1 MAKKTYT
8 VKTFTQTAVPR
19 AARLRGV
26 TAAVGRSSAVVS
38 GSGADHSH
46 PNQRFLETLGDDI
59 AATEDGG
66 AATRRINLS
75 ADGSAY
81 IEYNPDTG
89 CLMCNVPMASRGDVA
104 AFNGGEVPDGGSS
117 GGSDYNRLDAWA
129 DYDSTKAGYVL
140 SALLGIDLNTR
151 TKANA
156 EAIASLTGSLAA
168 LASTAWV
175 RTELSNYLK
184 KMPELTEADSVT
196 YGLTLGAL
204 DGTFPIQAIDLTT
217 HPVPLATK
225 ADKATK
231 ATSADKAA
239 EADHTANADKAT
251 SADKATALASKRK
264 IYGQDFD
271 GSGNVDGS
279 LTLTGANNGAGL
291 WGTSVDLQIV
301 STTSAGTLYKA
312 GTKAWGQSTFKDGNT
327 YWWVEDGDTKTHV
340 ATYTAGMN
348 LLLLKAQAR
357 FNEGLIL
364 QEGEKIYLNHNKTA
378 WMQYNPGTGCL
389 MCNVPMA
396 SRGDVAAFNG
406 GEVPDGGTS
415 GGSDYNRLDAWA
427 DYDSTKAGYV
437 LSALLGIDLN
447 TRTKA
452 NADAIA
458 SLTGSLAALASTAW
472 VRAELSNYLKKMP
485 ELAEAQNPIFVLT
498 LESIDG
504 SAPIKAIDLTTHPVP
519 LATKADHATNAGHAT
534 TAAEADH
541 ATAADKAANADS
553 ATRATTAAEADH
565 TTEADHA
572 ANADHATTA
581 DSATSADKATAL
593 ASKRKIYGQDFDGS
607 GNVDGSLTLTGANN
621 GAGLWGTSVDLQV
634 VSTTSAGMLYK
645 AGTKAWGQS
654 TFKDGNTYWWVEDG
668 DTKTHVATYTAGM
681 NLLLLKAQTRFNEG
695 LILRE
700 GEKIYLTHNKNVW
713 LRYDAARGVI
723 VANKPIVT
731 AGDVTAFDTQAE

>member
-8 VKTFTQTAVPR
+8 VKTFTQTAQPR

-104 AFNGGEVPDGGSS
+104 AFNGGEVPGGGSS
-117 GGSDYNRLDAWA
+117 GGGSDYNRLDAWA

-156 EAIASLTGSLAA
+156 EAIASLTGSIAA

-175 RTELSNYLK
+175 KTELSNYLK
-184 KMPELTEADSVT
+184 KMPELAEADSVT

-225 ADKATK
+225 AD
-231 ATSADKAA
+231 
-239 EADHTANADKAT
+239 
-251 SADKATALASKRK
+251 
-264 IYGQDFD
+264 
-271 GSGNVDGS
+271 
-279 LTLTGANNGAGL
+279 
-291 WGTSVDLQIV
+291 
-301 STTSAGTLYKA
+301 
-312 GTKAWGQSTFKDGNT
+312 
-327 YWWVEDGDTKTHV
+327 
-340 ATYTAGMN
+340 
-348 LLLLKAQAR
+348 
-357 FNEGLIL
+357 
-364 QEGEKIYLNHNKTA
+364 
-378 WMQYNPGTGCL
+378 
-389 MCNVPMA
+389 
-396 SRGDVAAFNG
+396 
-406 GEVPDGGTS
+406 
-415 GGSDYNRLDAWA
+415 
-427 DYDSTKAGYV
+427 
-437 LSALLGIDLN
+437 
-447 TRTKA
+447 
-452 NADAIA
+452 
-458 SLTGSLAALASTAW
+458 
-472 VRAELSNYLKKMP
+472 
-485 ELAEAQNPIFVLT
+485 
-498 LESIDG
+498 
-504 SAPIKAIDLTTHPVP
+504 
-519 LATKADHATNAGHAT
+519 HATNAGHAT

-541 ATAADKAANADS
+541 ATAAD
-553 ATRATTAAEADH
+553 
-565 TTEADHA
+565 
-572 ANADHATTA
+572 
-581 DSATSADKATAL
+581 SATSANKATAL

-634 VSTTSAGMLYK
+634 VCTTSAGTLYK

-668 DTKTHVATYTAGM
+668 DTKTHVAQYTAGT
-681 NLLLLKAQTRFNEG
+681 NLLLLKAQARFNEG
-695 LILRE
+695 LILNE
-700 GEKIYLTHNKNVW
+700 GKKIYLTHNKNVW

>member
-8 VKTFTQTAVPR
+8 VKTFMQTALPR

-117 GGSDYNRLDAWA
+117 GG
-129 DYDSTKAGYVL
+129 
-140 SALLGIDLNTR
+140 
-151 TKANA
+151 
-156 EAIASLTGSLAA
+156 
-168 LASTAWV
+168 
-175 RTELSNYLK
+175 
-184 KMPELTEADSVT
+184 
-196 YGLTLGAL
+196 
-204 DGTFPIQAIDLTT
+204 
-217 HPVPLATK
+217 
-225 ADKATK
+225 
-231 ATSADKAA
+231 
-239 EADHTANADKAT
+239 
-251 SADKATALASKRK
+251 
-264 IYGQDFD
+264 
-271 GSGNVDGS
+271 
-279 LTLTGANNGAGL
+279 
-291 WGTSVDLQIV
+291 
-301 STTSAGTLYKA
+301 
-312 GTKAWGQSTFKDGNT
+312 
-327 YWWVEDGDTKTHV
+327 
-340 ATYTAGMN
+340 
-348 LLLLKAQAR
+348 
-357 FNEGLIL
+357 
-364 QEGEKIYLNHNKTA
+364 
-378 WMQYNPGTGCL
+378 
-389 MCNVPMA
+389 
-396 SRGDVAAFNG
+396 
-406 GEVPDGGTS
+406 
-415 GGSDYNRLDAWA
+415 GSDYNRLDAWA

-472 VRAELSNYLKKMP
+472 VRTELSNYLKKMP
-485 ELAEAQNPIFVLT
+485 ELTETDSVTYGLT
-498 LESIDG
+498 LESIEG
-504 SAPIKAIDLTTHPVP
+504 SSPIKAIDLTTHPVP
-519 LATKADHATNAGHAT
+519 LATKANHATNAGHAT
-534 TAAEADH
+534 
-541 ATAADKAANADS
+541 NADS

-565 TTEADHA
+565 AANADKATA
-572 ANADHATTA
+572 ADKATNADHATK
-581 DSATSADKATAL
+581 ATSADKATAL

-634 VSTTSAGMLYK
+634 VSTTSAGTLYK

-668 DTKTHVATYTAGM
+668 DTKTNVASYTAGT
-681 NLLLLKAQTRFNEG
+681 NLLLLKAQARFNEG
-695 LILRE
+695 LILQE
-700 GEKIYLTHNKNVW
+700 GEKIYLNHNKTVW

>member
-8 VKTFTQTAVPR
+8 VKTFTQTAQPR

-104 AFNGGEVPDGGSS
+104 AFNGGEVPGGGSS
-117 GGSDYNRLDAWA
+117 G
-129 DYDSTKAGYVL
+129 
-140 SALLGIDLNTR
+140 
-151 TKANA
+151 
-156 EAIASLTGSLAA
+156 
-168 LASTAWV
+168 
-175 RTELSNYLK
+175 
-184 KMPELTEADSVT
+184 
-196 YGLTLGAL
+196 
-204 DGTFPIQAIDLTT
+204 
-217 HPVPLATK
+217 
-225 ADKATK
+225 
-231 ATSADKAA
+231 
-239 EADHTANADKAT
+239 
-251 SADKATALASKRK
+251 
-264 IYGQDFD
+264 
-271 GSGNVDGS
+271 
-279 LTLTGANNGAGL
+279 
-291 WGTSVDLQIV
+291 
-301 STTSAGTLYKA
+301 
-312 GTKAWGQSTFKDGNT
+312 
-327 YWWVEDGDTKTHV
+327 
-340 ATYTAGMN
+340 
-348 LLLLKAQAR
+348 
-357 FNEGLIL
+357 
-364 QEGEKIYLNHNKTA
+364 
-378 WMQYNPGTGCL
+378 
-389 MCNVPMA
+389 
-396 SRGDVAAFNG
+396 
-406 GEVPDGGTS
+406 

-458 SLTGSLAALASTAW
+458 SLTGSIAALASTAW

-485 ELAEAQNPIFVLT
+485 ELTEADSVTYGLT
-498 LESIDG
+498 LGALDG
-504 SAPIKAIDLTTHPVP
+504 TFPIQAIDLTTHPVP

-565 TTEADHA
+565 ATNADHA
-572 ANADHATTA
+572 ANADHATAA
-581 DSATSADKATAL
+581 DSATSANKATAL

-634 VSTTSAGMLYK
+634 VSTTSAGTLYK

-668 DTKTHVATYTAGM
+668 DTKTHVASYTAGT
-681 NLLLLKAQTRFNEG
+681 NLLLLKAQARFNES
-695 LILRE
+695 LILYE
-700 GEKIYLTHNKNVW
+700 GKKIYLTHNKNVW

>member
-8 VKTFTQTAVPR
+8 VKTFTQTAQPR

-104 AFNGGEVPDGGSS
+104 AFNGGEVPGGGSS
-117 GGSDYNRLDAWA
+117 GGGSDYNRLDAWA

-156 EAIASLTGSLAA
+156 DAIASLTGSIAA

-231 ATSADKAA
+231 ATSADHATN
-239 EADHTANADKAT
+239 ADRATNADKAT
-251 SADKATALASKRK
+251 AADK
-264 IYGQDFD
+264 
-271 GSGNVDGS
+271 
-279 LTLTGANNGAGL
+279 
-291 WGTSVDLQIV
+291 
-301 STTSAGTLYKA
+301 
-312 GTKAWGQSTFKDGNT
+312 
-327 YWWVEDGDTKTHV
+327 
-340 ATYTAGMN
+340 
-348 LLLLKAQAR
+348 
-357 FNEGLIL
+357 
-364 QEGEKIYLNHNKTA
+364 
-378 WMQYNPGTGCL
+378 
-389 MCNVPMA
+389 
-396 SRGDVAAFNG
+396 
-406 GEVPDGGTS
+406 
-415 GGSDYNRLDAWA
+415 
-427 DYDSTKAGYV
+427 
-437 LSALLGIDLN
+437 
-447 TRTKA
+447 
-452 NADAIA
+452 
-458 SLTGSLAALASTAW
+458 
-472 VRAELSNYLKKMP
+472 
-485 ELAEAQNPIFVLT
+485 
-498 LESIDG
+498 
-504 SAPIKAIDLTTHPVP
+504 
-519 LATKADHATNAGHAT
+519 ATNAGHAT
-534 TAAEADH
+534 NADH
-541 ATAADKAANADS
+541 ATAADKA
-553 ATRATTAAEADH
+553 T
-565 TTEADHA
+565 
-572 ANADHATTA
+572 NADHATK
-581 DSATSADKATAL
+581 ATSADKATAL

-634 VSTTSAGMLYK
+634 VCTTSAGTLYK

-668 DTKTHVATYTAGM
+668 DTKTHVAQYTAET
-681 NLLLLKAQTRFNEG
+681 NLLLLKAQARFNEG
-695 LILRE
+695 LILNE
-700 GEKIYLTHNKNVW
+700 GKKIYLTHNKNVW
-713 LRYDAARGVI
+713 IRYDAARGVI

>member
-8 VKTFTQTAVPR
+8 VKTFTQTALPR

-89 CLMCNVPMASRGDVA
+89 CLECNVPMASRGDVA

-117 GGSDYNRLDAWA
+117 G
-129 DYDSTKAGYVL
+129 
-140 SALLGIDLNTR
+140 
-151 TKANA
+151 
-156 EAIASLTGSLAA
+156 
-168 LASTAWV
+168 
-175 RTELSNYLK
+175 
-184 KMPELTEADSVT
+184 
-196 YGLTLGAL
+196 
-204 DGTFPIQAIDLTT
+204 
-217 HPVPLATK
+217 
-225 ADKATK
+225 
-231 ATSADKAA
+231 
-239 EADHTANADKAT
+239 
-251 SADKATALASKRK
+251 
-264 IYGQDFD
+264 
-271 GSGNVDGS
+271 
-279 LTLTGANNGAGL
+279 
-291 WGTSVDLQIV
+291 
-301 STTSAGTLYKA
+301 
-312 GTKAWGQSTFKDGNT
+312 
-327 YWWVEDGDTKTHV
+327 
-340 ATYTAGMN
+340 
-348 LLLLKAQAR
+348 
-357 FNEGLIL
+357 
-364 QEGEKIYLNHNKTA
+364 
-378 WMQYNPGTGCL
+378 
-389 MCNVPMA
+389 
-396 SRGDVAAFNG
+396 
-406 GEVPDGGTS
+406 

-458 SLTGSLAALASTAW
+458 SLTGSIAALASTAW

-485 ELAEAQNPIFVLT
+485 ELAEADSVTYGLT
-498 LESIDG
+498 LGALDG
-504 SAPIKAIDLTTHPVP
+504 TFPIKAIDLTTHPVP
-519 LATKADHATNAGHAT
+519 LATNADHATNAGHAT

-541 ATAADKAANADS
+541 ATAADKASNADS

-565 TTEADHA
+565 TAEADHA
-572 ANADHATTA
+572 ANADHATAA
-581 DSATSADKATAL
+581 DSATSANKATAL

-634 VSTTSAGMLYK
+634 VCTTSAGTLYK

-668 DTKTHVATYTAGM
+668 DTKTHVASYTAGT
-681 NLLLLKAQTRFNEG
+681 NLLMLKAQARFNEG
-695 LILRE
+695 LILNE
-700 GEKIYLTHNKNVW
+700 GKKIYLTHNKNVW

>member
-8 VKTFTQTAVPR
+8 VKTFTQTAQPR

-59 AATEDGG
+59 AATEDGA

-117 GGSDYNRLDAWA
+117 GG
-129 DYDSTKAGYVL
+129 
-140 SALLGIDLNTR
+140 
-151 TKANA
+151 
-156 EAIASLTGSLAA
+156 
-168 LASTAWV
+168 
-175 RTELSNYLK
+175 
-184 KMPELTEADSVT
+184 
-196 YGLTLGAL
+196 
-204 DGTFPIQAIDLTT
+204 
-217 HPVPLATK
+217 
-225 ADKATK
+225 
-231 ATSADKAA
+231 
-239 EADHTANADKAT
+239 
-251 SADKATALASKRK
+251 
-264 IYGQDFD
+264 
-271 GSGNVDGS
+271 
-279 LTLTGANNGAGL
+279 
-291 WGTSVDLQIV
+291 
-301 STTSAGTLYKA
+301 
-312 GTKAWGQSTFKDGNT
+312 
-327 YWWVEDGDTKTHV
+327 
-340 ATYTAGMN
+340 
-348 LLLLKAQAR
+348 
-357 FNEGLIL
+357 
-364 QEGEKIYLNHNKTA
+364 
-378 WMQYNPGTGCL
+378 
-389 MCNVPMA
+389 
-396 SRGDVAAFNG
+396 
-406 GEVPDGGTS
+406 
-415 GGSDYNRLDAWA
+415 GSDYNRLDAWA

-458 SLTGSLAALASTAW
+458 SLTGSIAALASTAW
-472 VRAELSNYLKKMP
+472 VRTELSNYLKKMP
-485 ELAEAQNPIFVLT
+485 ELAEVQSPIFGLT

-504 SAPIKAIDLTTHPVP
+504 TSPIKAIDLTAHPVP
-519 LATKADHATNAGHAT
+519 LATNADHATNAASATRAT

-572 ANADHATTA
+572 AN
-581 DSATSADKATAL
+581 ADKATAL

-634 VSTTSAGMLYK
+634 VCTTSAGTLYK

-668 DTKTHVATYTAGM
+668 DTKTHVASYTAGT
-681 NLLLLKAQTRFNEG
+681 NLLLLKAQARFNEG
-695 LILRE
+695 LILNE
-700 GEKIYLTHNKNVW
+700 GKKIYLTHNKNVW

>member
-8 VKTFTQTAVPR
+8 VKTFTQTAQPR

-38 GSGADHSH
+38 GSGADHRH

-104 AFNGGEVPDGGSS
+104 AFNGGEVPGGGSS
-117 GGSDYNRLDAWA
+117 GGGSDYNRLDAWA

-156 EAIASLTGSLAA
+156 DAIASLAGSIAA

-184 KMPELTEADSVT
+184 KMPELTEADSVM

-225 ADKATK
+225 ADKAT
-231 ATSADKAA
+231 TAA
-239 EADHTANADKAT
+239 EADHATNAGHATTAAEADHATNADSATRATTAANADHATAADSAT
-251 SADKATALASKRK
+251 SANKATALASKRK

-291 WGTSVDLQIV
+291 WGTSVDLQI
-301 STTSAGTLYKA
+301 
-312 GTKAWGQSTFKDGNT
+312 
-327 YWWVEDGDTKTHV
+327 
-340 ATYTAGMN
+340 
-348 LLLLKAQAR
+348 
-357 FNEGLIL
+357 I
-364 QEGEKIYLNHNKTA
+364 
-378 WMQYNPGTGCL
+378 
-389 MCNVPMA
+389 
-396 SRGDVAAFNG
+396 
-406 GEVPDGGTS
+406 
-415 GGSDYNRLDAWA
+415 
-427 DYDSTKAGYV
+427 
-437 LSALLGIDLN
+437 
-447 TRTKA
+447 
-452 NADAIA
+452 
-458 SLTGSLAALASTAW
+458 
-472 VRAELSNYLKKMP
+472 
-485 ELAEAQNPIFVLT
+485 
-498 LESIDG
+498 
-504 SAPIKAIDLTTHPVP
+504 
-519 LATKADHATNAGHAT
+519 
-534 TAAEADH
+534 
-541 ATAADKAANADS
+541 
-553 ATRATTAAEADH
+553 
-565 TTEADHA
+565 
-572 ANADHATTA
+572 
-581 DSATSADKATAL
+581 
-593 ASKRKIYGQDFDGS
+593 
-607 GNVDGSLTLTGANN
+607 
-621 GAGLWGTSVDLQV
+621 
-634 VSTTSAGMLYK
+634 STTSAGMLYK

-668 DTKTHVATYTAGM
+668 DTKTHVAQYTAGT
-681 NLLLLKAQTRFNEG
+681 NLLMLKAQARFNEA
-695 LILRE
+695 LILNE
-700 GEKIYLTHNKNVW
+700 GKKIYLTHNKNVW
-713 LRYDAARGVI
+713 IRYDAARGVI

>member
-8 VKTFTQTAVPR
+8 VKTFTQTAQPR

-117 GGSDYNRLDAWA
+117 GG
-129 DYDSTKAGYVL
+129 
-140 SALLGIDLNTR
+140 
-151 TKANA
+151 
-156 EAIASLTGSLAA
+156 
-168 LASTAWV
+168 
-175 RTELSNYLK
+175 
-184 KMPELTEADSVT
+184 
-196 YGLTLGAL
+196 
-204 DGTFPIQAIDLTT
+204 
-217 HPVPLATK
+217 
-225 ADKATK
+225 
-231 ATSADKAA
+231 
-239 EADHTANADKAT
+239 
-251 SADKATALASKRK
+251 
-264 IYGQDFD
+264 
-271 GSGNVDGS
+271 
-279 LTLTGANNGAGL
+279 
-291 WGTSVDLQIV
+291 
-301 STTSAGTLYKA
+301 
-312 GTKAWGQSTFKDGNT
+312 
-327 YWWVEDGDTKTHV
+327 
-340 ATYTAGMN
+340 
-348 LLLLKAQAR
+348 
-357 FNEGLIL
+357 
-364 QEGEKIYLNHNKTA
+364 
-378 WMQYNPGTGCL
+378 
-389 MCNVPMA
+389 
-396 SRGDVAAFNG
+396 
-406 GEVPDGGTS
+406 
-415 GGSDYNRLDAWA
+415 GSDYNRLDAWA

-458 SLTGSLAALASTAW
+458 SLTGSIAALASTAW
-472 VRAELSNYLKKMP
+472 VRTELSNYLKKMP
-485 ELAEAQNPIFVLT
+485 ELAEADSVTYGLT
-498 LESIDG
+498 LGALDG
-504 SAPIKAIDLTTHPVP
+504 TYPIQAIDLTTHPVP

-565 TTEADHA
+565 TAEADHA
-572 ANADHATTA
+572 AN
-581 DSATSADKATAL
+581 ADKATAL

-634 VSTTSAGMLYK
+634 VCTTSAGTLYK

-668 DTKTHVATYTAGM
+668 DTKTHVASYTAGT
-681 NLLLLKAQTRFNEG
+681 NLLLLKAQARFNEG
-695 LILRE
+695 LILYE
-700 GEKIYLTHNKNVW
+700 GKKIYLTHNKNVW

>member
-8 VKTFTQTAVPR
+8 VKTFMQTAQPR

-46 PNQRFLETLGDDI
+46 PNQRFLDTLGDDI
-59 AATEDGG
+59 AATEDGA

-104 AFNGGEVPDGGSS
+104 AFNGGEVPGGS
-117 GGSDYNRLDAWA
+117 
-129 DYDSTKAGYVL
+129 
-140 SALLGIDLNTR
+140 
-151 TKANA
+151 
-156 EAIASLTGSLAA
+156 
-168 LASTAWV
+168 
-175 RTELSNYLK
+175 
-184 KMPELTEADSVT
+184 
-196 YGLTLGAL
+196 
-204 DGTFPIQAIDLTT
+204 
-217 HPVPLATK
+217 
-225 ADKATK
+225 
-231 ATSADKAA
+231 
-239 EADHTANADKAT
+239 
-251 SADKATALASKRK
+251 
-264 IYGQDFD
+264 
-271 GSGNVDGS
+271 
-279 LTLTGANNGAGL
+279 
-291 WGTSVDLQIV
+291 
-301 STTSAGTLYKA
+301 
-312 GTKAWGQSTFKDGNT
+312 
-327 YWWVEDGDTKTHV
+327 
-340 ATYTAGMN
+340 
-348 LLLLKAQAR
+348 
-357 FNEGLIL
+357 
-364 QEGEKIYLNHNKTA
+364 
-378 WMQYNPGTGCL
+378 
-389 MCNVPMA
+389 
-396 SRGDVAAFNG
+396 
-406 GEVPDGGTS
+406 TS

-458 SLTGSLAALASTAW
+458 SLAGSLAALASTAW
-472 VRAELSNYLKKMP
+472 VRTELSNYLKKMP
-485 ELAEAQNPIFVLT
+485 ELTEAQIPIFVLT
-498 LESIDG
+498 LESIEG
-504 SAPIKAIDLTTHPVP
+504 SSPIKAIDLTTHPVP
-519 LATKADHATNAGHAT
+519 LAAKADKATKATSAEHATN
-534 TAAEADH
+534 ADH
-541 ATAADKAANADS
+541 ATA
-553 ATRATTAAEADH
+553 
-565 TTEADHA
+565 
-572 ANADHATTA
+572 A

-668 DTKTHVATYTAGM
+668 DTKTHVASYTPGT
-681 NLLLLKAQTRFNEG
+681 NLLLLKAQARFNEG

-713 LRYDAARGVI
+713 IRYDAARGVI

-731 AGDVTAFDTQAE
+731 AGDVSAFDTQAE

>member
-8 VKTFTQTAVPR
+8 VKTFMQTAVPR

-104 AFNGGEVPDGGSS
+104 AFNGGEVPGGGSS
-117 GGSDYNRLDAWA
+117 G
-129 DYDSTKAGYVL
+129 
-140 SALLGIDLNTR
+140 
-151 TKANA
+151 
-156 EAIASLTGSLAA
+156 
-168 LASTAWV
+168 
-175 RTELSNYLK
+175 
-184 KMPELTEADSVT
+184 
-196 YGLTLGAL
+196 
-204 DGTFPIQAIDLTT
+204 
-217 HPVPLATK
+217 
-225 ADKATK
+225 
-231 ATSADKAA
+231 
-239 EADHTANADKAT
+239 
-251 SADKATALASKRK
+251 
-264 IYGQDFD
+264 
-271 GSGNVDGS
+271 
-279 LTLTGANNGAGL
+279 
-291 WGTSVDLQIV
+291 
-301 STTSAGTLYKA
+301 
-312 GTKAWGQSTFKDGNT
+312 
-327 YWWVEDGDTKTHV
+327 
-340 ATYTAGMN
+340 
-348 LLLLKAQAR
+348 
-357 FNEGLIL
+357 
-364 QEGEKIYLNHNKTA
+364 
-378 WMQYNPGTGCL
+378 
-389 MCNVPMA
+389 
-396 SRGDVAAFNG
+396 
-406 GEVPDGGTS
+406 

-458 SLTGSLAALASTAW
+458 SLTGSIAALASTAW

-485 ELAEAQNPIFVLT
+485 ELTEADSVTYGLT
-498 LESIDG
+498 LGALDG
-504 SAPIKAIDLTTHPVP
+504 TFPIQAIDLTTHPVP

-565 TTEADHA
+565 ATNADHA
-572 ANADHATTA
+572 ANADHATAA
-581 DSATSADKATAL
+581 DSATSANKATAL

-634 VSTTSAGMLYK
+634 VSTTSAGTLYK

-668 DTKTHVATYTAGM
+668 DTKTHVASYTAGT
-681 NLLLLKAQTRFNEG
+681 NLLLLKAQARFDEG
-695 LILRE
+695 LILYE
-700 GEKIYLTHNKNVW
+700 GKKIYLTHNKNVW

>member
-8 VKTFTQTAVPR
+8 VKTFMQTAVPR

-117 GGSDYNRLDAWA
+117 GG
-129 DYDSTKAGYVL
+129 
-140 SALLGIDLNTR
+140 
-151 TKANA
+151 
-156 EAIASLTGSLAA
+156 
-168 LASTAWV
+168 
-175 RTELSNYLK
+175 
-184 KMPELTEADSVT
+184 
-196 YGLTLGAL
+196 
-204 DGTFPIQAIDLTT
+204 
-217 HPVPLATK
+217 
-225 ADKATK
+225 
-231 ATSADKAA
+231 
-239 EADHTANADKAT
+239 
-251 SADKATALASKRK
+251 
-264 IYGQDFD
+264 
-271 GSGNVDGS
+271 
-279 LTLTGANNGAGL
+279 
-291 WGTSVDLQIV
+291 
-301 STTSAGTLYKA
+301 
-312 GTKAWGQSTFKDGNT
+312 
-327 YWWVEDGDTKTHV
+327 
-340 ATYTAGMN
+340 
-348 LLLLKAQAR
+348 
-357 FNEGLIL
+357 
-364 QEGEKIYLNHNKTA
+364 
-378 WMQYNPGTGCL
+378 
-389 MCNVPMA
+389 
-396 SRGDVAAFNG
+396 
-406 GEVPDGGTS
+406 
-415 GGSDYNRLDAWA
+415 GSDYNRLDAWA

-458 SLTGSLAALASTAW
+458 SLTGSIAALASTAW
-472 VRAELSNYLKKMP
+472 VRTELSNYLKKMP
-485 ELAEAQNPIFVLT
+485 ELAEADSVTYGLT
-498 LESIDG
+498 LGALDG
-504 SAPIKAIDLTTHPVP
+504 TFPIQAIDLTTHPVP

-565 TTEADHA
+565 
-572 ANADHATTA
+572 ATAA
-581 DSATSADKATAL
+581 DSATSANKATAL

-634 VSTTSAGMLYK
+634 VCTTSAGTLYK

-668 DTKTHVATYTAGM
+668 DTKTHVASYTAGT
-681 NLLLLKAQTRFNEG
+681 NLLMLKAQARFNEG
-695 LILRE
+695 LILNE
-700 GEKIYLTHNKNVW
+700 GKKIYLTHNKNVW

>member
-8 VKTFTQTAVPR
+8 VKTFTQTAQPR

-26 TAAVGRSSAVVS
+26 TAAVGCSSAVVS

-104 AFNGGEVPDGGSS
+104 AFNGGEVPGGGSS
-117 GGSDYNRLDAWA
+117 GGGSDYNRLDAWS
-129 DYDSTKAGYVL
+129 DYDPTKAGYVL

-156 EAIASLTGSLAA
+156 EAIASLTGSIAA

-175 RTELSNYLK
+175 KTELSNYLK
-184 KMPELTEADSVT
+184 KMPELAEADSVT

-217 HPVPLATK
+217 HPVPLATN
-225 ADKATK
+225 
-231 ATSADKAA
+231 ATSADKATNADHATTAA
-239 EADHTANADKAT
+239 EADHATAADKAANADSATRATTAANADSATRATTAAEADHATNADHAANADHATAADSAT
-251 SADKATALASKRK
+251 SANKATALASKRK

-301 STTSAGTLYKA
+301 CTTSAGTLYKA

-340 ATYTAGMN
+340 ASYTAGTN

-364 QEGEKIYLNHNKTA
+364 
-378 WMQYNPGTGCL
+378 
-389 MCNVPMA
+389 
-396 SRGDVAAFNG
+396 
-406 GEVPDGGTS
+406 
-415 GGSDYNRLDAWA
+415 
-427 DYDSTKAGYV
+427 
-437 LSALLGIDLN
+437 
-447 TRTKA
+447 
-452 NADAIA
+452 
-458 SLTGSLAALASTAW
+458 
-472 VRAELSNYLKKMP
+472 
-485 ELAEAQNPIFVLT
+485 
-498 LESIDG
+498 
-504 SAPIKAIDLTTHPVP
+504 
-519 LATKADHATNAGHAT
+519 
-534 TAAEADH
+534 
-541 ATAADKAANADS
+541 
-553 ATRATTAAEADH
+553 
-565 TTEADHA
+565 
-572 ANADHATTA
+572 
-581 DSATSADKATAL
+581 
-593 ASKRKIYGQDFDGS
+593 
-607 GNVDGSLTLTGANN
+607 
-621 GAGLWGTSVDLQV
+621 
-634 VSTTSAGMLYK
+634 
-645 AGTKAWGQS
+645 
-654 TFKDGNTYWWVEDG
+654 
-668 DTKTHVATYTAGM
+668 
-681 NLLLLKAQTRFNEG
+681 NEG
-695 LILRE
+695 K
-700 GEKIYLTHNKNVW
+700 KIYLTHNKNVW

>member
-8 VKTFTQTAVPR
+8 VKTFTQTAQPR

-38 GSGADHSH
+38 GSDTDHSH
-46 PNQRFLETLGDDI
+46 PNQRFLDTLGDDI
-59 AATEDGG
+59 AATEDGA

-117 GGSDYNRLDAWA
+117 GGGSDYNRLDAWA

-156 EAIASLTGSLAA
+156 DAIASLAGSIAA

-175 RTELSNYLK
+175 RAELSNYLK
-184 KMPELTEADSVT
+184 KMPELAEAQVPI
-196 YGLTLGAL
+196 YGLTLEDIDGAS
-204 DGTFPIQAIDLTT
+204 PIKAIDLTV
-217 HPVPLATK
+217 HPVPLATN

-231 ATSADKAA
+231 ATSADSAA
-239 EADHTANADKAT
+239 EADHATNADSATRATTAAEADHATYADHATNADSATRATTAAEADHATNADSATRATTAAEADHATYADHATNADSATRATTAAEADHAANADHATAADKAT
-251 SADKATALASKRK
+251 NADHATALASKRK

-301 STTSAGTLYKA
+301 CTTSAGTLYKA

-340 ATYTAGMN
+340 ASYTPGTN

-364 QEGEKIYLNHNKTA
+364 REGEKIYLNHNK
-378 WMQYNPGTGCL
+378 
-389 MCNVPMA
+389 
-396 SRGDVAAFNG
+396 
-406 GEVPDGGTS
+406 
-415 GGSDYNRLDAWA
+415 
-427 DYDSTKAGYV
+427 
-437 LSALLGIDLN
+437 
-447 TRTKA
+447 
-452 NADAIA
+452 
-458 SLTGSLAALASTAW
+458 
-472 VRAELSNYLKKMP
+472 
-485 ELAEAQNPIFVLT
+485 
-498 LESIDG
+498 
-504 SAPIKAIDLTTHPVP
+504 
-519 LATKADHATNAGHAT
+519 
-534 TAAEADH
+534 
-541 ATAADKAANADS
+541 
-553 ATRATTAAEADH
+553 
-565 TTEADHA
+565 
-572 ANADHATTA
+572 
-581 DSATSADKATAL
+581 
-593 ASKRKIYGQDFDGS
+593 
-607 GNVDGSLTLTGANN
+607 
-621 GAGLWGTSVDLQV
+621 
-634 VSTTSAGMLYK
+634 
-645 AGTKAWGQS
+645 
-654 TFKDGNTYWWVEDG
+654 
-668 DTKTHVATYTAGM
+668 
-681 NLLLLKAQTRFNEG
+681 
-695 LILRE
+695 
-700 GEKIYLTHNKNVW
+700 NVW
-713 LRYDAARGVI
+713 IRYDAARGVI

>member
-8 VKTFTQTAVPR
+8 VKTFTQTAQPR

-117 GGSDYNRLDAWA
+117 GG
-129 DYDSTKAGYVL
+129 
-140 SALLGIDLNTR
+140 
-151 TKANA
+151 
-156 EAIASLTGSLAA
+156 
-168 LASTAWV
+168 
-175 RTELSNYLK
+175 
-184 KMPELTEADSVT
+184 
-196 YGLTLGAL
+196 
-204 DGTFPIQAIDLTT
+204 
-217 HPVPLATK
+217 
-225 ADKATK
+225 
-231 ATSADKAA
+231 
-239 EADHTANADKAT
+239 
-251 SADKATALASKRK
+251 
-264 IYGQDFD
+264 
-271 GSGNVDGS
+271 
-279 LTLTGANNGAGL
+279 
-291 WGTSVDLQIV
+291 
-301 STTSAGTLYKA
+301 
-312 GTKAWGQSTFKDGNT
+312 
-327 YWWVEDGDTKTHV
+327 
-340 ATYTAGMN
+340 
-348 LLLLKAQAR
+348 
-357 FNEGLIL
+357 
-364 QEGEKIYLNHNKTA
+364 
-378 WMQYNPGTGCL
+378 
-389 MCNVPMA
+389 
-396 SRGDVAAFNG
+396 
-406 GEVPDGGTS
+406 
-415 GGSDYNRLDAWA
+415 GSDYNRLDAWA

-458 SLTGSLAALASTAW
+458 SLTGSIAALASTAW
-472 VRAELSNYLKKMP
+472 VRTELSNYLKKMP
-485 ELAEAQNPIFVLT
+485 ELAEADSVTYGLT
-498 LESIDG
+498 LGALDG
-504 SAPIKAIDLTTHPVP
+504 TYPIQAIDLTTHPVP

-565 TTEADHA
+565 TAEADHA
-572 ANADHATTA
+572 ANADHATAA
-581 DSATSADKATAL
+581 DSATSANKATAL

-634 VSTTSAGMLYK
+634 VSTTSAGTLYK

-668 DTKTHVATYTAGM
+668 DTKTHVASYTAGT
-681 NLLLLKAQTRFNEG
+681 NLLLLKAQARFNEG
-695 LILRE
+695 LILYE
-700 GEKIYLTHNKNVW
+700 GKKIYLTHNKNVW

>member
-8 VKTFTQTAVPR
+8 VKTFTQTAQPR

-104 AFNGGEVPDGGSS
+104 AFNGGEVPGGGSS
-117 GGSDYNRLDAWA
+117 GGGSDYNRLDAWA

-156 EAIASLTGSLAA
+156 EAIASLTGSIAA

-175 RTELSNYLK
+175 KTELSNYLK
-184 KMPELTEADSVT
+184 KMPKLAEADSVT

-217 HPVPLATK
+217 HPVPLAT
-225 ADKATK
+225 
-231 ATSADKAA
+231 
-239 EADHTANADKAT
+239 NAT
-251 SADKATALASKRK
+251 SADKAT
-264 IYGQDFD
+264 
-271 GSGNVDGS
+271 N
-279 LTLTGANNGAGL
+279 
-291 WGTSVDLQIV
+291 
-301 STTSAGTLYKA
+301 
-312 GTKAWGQSTFKDGNT
+312 
-327 YWWVEDGDTKTHV
+327 
-340 ATYTAGMN
+340 
-348 LLLLKAQAR
+348 
-357 FNEGLIL
+357 
-364 QEGEKIYLNHNKTA
+364 
-378 WMQYNPGTGCL
+378 
-389 MCNVPMA
+389 
-396 SRGDVAAFNG
+396 
-406 GEVPDGGTS
+406 
-415 GGSDYNRLDAWA
+415 
-427 DYDSTKAGYV
+427 
-437 LSALLGIDLN
+437 
-447 TRTKA
+447 
-452 NADAIA
+452 
-458 SLTGSLAALASTAW
+458 
-472 VRAELSNYLKKMP
+472 
-485 ELAEAQNPIFVLT
+485 
-498 LESIDG
+498 
-504 SAPIKAIDLTTHPVP
+504 
-519 LATKADHATNAGHAT
+519 
-534 TAAEADH
+534 ADH

-565 TTEADHA
+565 AT
-572 ANADHATTA
+572 NADHATAA
-581 DSATSADKATAL
+581 DKATNADHATKATSADKATAL

-634 VSTTSAGMLYK
+634 VCTTSAGTLYK

-668 DTKTHVATYTAGM
+668 DTKTHVASYTAGT
-681 NLLLLKAQTRFNEG
+681 NLLMLKAQARFNEG
-695 LILRE
+695 LILNE

>member
-8 VKTFTQTAVPR
+8 VKTFTQTAQPR

-104 AFNGGEVPDGGSS
+104 AFNVGEVPDGGSS
-117 GGSDYNRLDAWA
+117 GGGSDYNRLDAWA

-156 EAIASLTGSLAA
+156 DAIASLTGSIAA

-184 KMPELTEADSVT
+184 KMPELAEADSVT

-204 DGTFPIQAIDLTT
+204 DGTYPIQAIDLTT
-217 HPVPLATK
+217 HPVPLATN

-231 ATSADKAA
+231 ATSADHATNADRATNADKATA
-239 EADHTANADKAT
+239 ADKATNADHATKAT

-301 STTSAGTLYKA
+301 CTTSAGTLYKA

-340 ATYTAGMN
+340 AQYTAGTN

-364 QEGEKIYLNHNKTA
+364 YEGK
-378 WMQYNPGTGCL
+378 
-389 MCNVPMA
+389 
-396 SRGDVAAFNG
+396 
-406 GEVPDGGTS
+406 
-415 GGSDYNRLDAWA
+415 
-427 DYDSTKAGYV
+427 
-437 LSALLGIDLN
+437 
-447 TRTKA
+447 
-452 NADAIA
+452 
-458 SLTGSLAALASTAW
+458 
-472 VRAELSNYLKKMP
+472 
-485 ELAEAQNPIFVLT
+485 
-498 LESIDG
+498 
-504 SAPIKAIDLTTHPVP
+504 
-519 LATKADHATNAGHAT
+519 
-534 TAAEADH
+534 
-541 ATAADKAANADS
+541 
-553 ATRATTAAEADH
+553 
-565 TTEADHA
+565 
-572 ANADHATTA
+572 
-581 DSATSADKATAL
+581 
-593 ASKRKIYGQDFDGS
+593 
-607 GNVDGSLTLTGANN
+607 
-621 GAGLWGTSVDLQV
+621 
-634 VSTTSAGMLYK
+634 
-645 AGTKAWGQS
+645 
-654 TFKDGNTYWWVEDG
+654 
-668 DTKTHVATYTAGM
+668 
-681 NLLLLKAQTRFNEG
+681 
-695 LILRE
+695 
-700 GEKIYLTHNKNVW
+700 KIYLTHNKDVW
-713 LRYDAARGVI
+713 LRYDAARGII

>member
-8 VKTFTQTAVPR
+8 VKTFTQTAQPR

-117 GGSDYNRLDAWA
+117 GGGSDYNRLDAWA

-156 EAIASLTGSLAA
+156 EAIASLTGSIAA

-175 RTELSNYLK
+175 KTELSNYLK
-184 KMPELTEADSVT
+184 KMPELAEADSVT

-225 ADKATK
+225 ADKAT
-231 ATSADKAA
+231 
-239 EADHTANADKAT
+239 
-251 SADKATALASKRK
+251 
-264 IYGQDFD
+264 
-271 GSGNVDGS
+271 
-279 LTLTGANNGAGL
+279 
-291 WGTSVDLQIV
+291 
-301 STTSAGTLYKA
+301 
-312 GTKAWGQSTFKDGNT
+312 
-327 YWWVEDGDTKTHV
+327 
-340 ATYTAGMN
+340 
-348 LLLLKAQAR
+348 
-357 FNEGLIL
+357 
-364 QEGEKIYLNHNKTA
+364 
-378 WMQYNPGTGCL
+378 
-389 MCNVPMA
+389 
-396 SRGDVAAFNG
+396 
-406 GEVPDGGTS
+406 
-415 GGSDYNRLDAWA
+415 
-427 DYDSTKAGYV
+427 
-437 LSALLGIDLN
+437 
-447 TRTKA
+447 
-452 NADAIA
+452 
-458 SLTGSLAALASTAW
+458 
-472 VRAELSNYLKKMP
+472 
-485 ELAEAQNPIFVLT
+485 
-498 LESIDG
+498 
-504 SAPIKAIDLTTHPVP
+504 
-519 LATKADHATNAGHAT
+519 

-541 ATAADKAANADS
+541 ATNADS

-565 TTEADHA
+565 AANADHT
-572 ANADHATTA
+572 ANADHATAA
-581 DSATSADKATAL
+581 DSATSANKATAL

-634 VSTTSAGMLYK
+634 VSTTSAGTLYK

-668 DTKTHVATYTAGM
+668 DTKTHVASYTAGT
-681 NLLLLKAQTRFNEG
+681 NLLMLKAQARFNEG
-695 LILRE
+695 LILNE
-700 GEKIYLTHNKNVW
+700 GKKIYLTHNKNVW

>member
-8 VKTFTQTAVPR
+8 VKTFTQTAQPR

-104 AFNGGEVPDGGSS
+104 AFNGGEVPGGGSS
-117 GGSDYNRLDAWA
+117 GGGSDYNRLDAWS
-129 DYDSTKAGYVL
+129 DYDPTKAGYVL

-156 EAIASLTGSLAA
+156 EAIASLTGSIAA

-175 RTELSNYLK
+175 KTELSNYLK
-184 KMPELTEADSVT
+184 KMPELAEADSVT

-225 ADKATK
+225 AD
-231 ATSADKAA
+231 
-239 EADHTANADKAT
+239 
-251 SADKATALASKRK
+251 
-264 IYGQDFD
+264 
-271 GSGNVDGS
+271 
-279 LTLTGANNGAGL
+279 
-291 WGTSVDLQIV
+291 
-301 STTSAGTLYKA
+301 
-312 GTKAWGQSTFKDGNT
+312 
-327 YWWVEDGDTKTHV
+327 
-340 ATYTAGMN
+340 
-348 LLLLKAQAR
+348 
-357 FNEGLIL
+357 
-364 QEGEKIYLNHNKTA
+364 
-378 WMQYNPGTGCL
+378 
-389 MCNVPMA
+389 
-396 SRGDVAAFNG
+396 
-406 GEVPDGGTS
+406 
-415 GGSDYNRLDAWA
+415 
-427 DYDSTKAGYV
+427 
-437 LSALLGIDLN
+437 
-447 TRTKA
+447 
-452 NADAIA
+452 
-458 SLTGSLAALASTAW
+458 
-472 VRAELSNYLKKMP
+472 
-485 ELAEAQNPIFVLT
+485 
-498 LESIDG
+498 
-504 SAPIKAIDLTTHPVP
+504 
-519 LATKADHATNAGHAT
+519 HATNAGHAT
-534 TAAEADH
+534 TAANADH
-541 ATAADKAANADS
+541 ATAAD
-553 ATRATTAAEADH
+553 
-565 TTEADHA
+565 
-572 ANADHATTA
+572 
-581 DSATSADKATAL
+581 SATSANKATAL

-634 VSTTSAGMLYK
+634 VSTTSAGTLYK

-668 DTKTHVATYTAGM
+668 DTKTHVASYTAGT
-681 NLLLLKAQTRFNEG
+681 NLLMLKAQARFNEG
-695 LILRE
+695 LILNE
-700 GEKIYLTHNKNVW
+700 GKKIYLTHNKNVW

>member
-89 CLMCNVPMASRGDVA
+89 CLVCNVPMASRGDVA
-104 AFNGGEVPDGGSS
+104 AFNGGEIPDGGSS
-117 GGSDYNRLDAWA
+117 GGGSDYNRLDAWA
-129 DYDSTKAGYVL
+129 DYDPTKAGYVL

-156 EAIASLTGSLAA
+156 DAIASLTGSLAA

-184 KMPELTEADSVT
+184 KMPELAEVQSPIF
-196 YGLTLGAL
+196 GLTLESI
-204 DGTFPIQAIDLTT
+204 DGTSPIKAIDLTA

-231 ATSADKAA
+231 ATSADSATNAEHATNADHATAADSATRATTAA
-239 EADHTANADKAT
+239 EADHATNADHATAADSAT

-301 STTSAGTLYKA
+301 STTSAGTRYKA

-340 ATYTAGMN
+340 ASYTAGTN

-364 QEGEKIYLNHNKTA
+364 QEGEKIYLTHNKT
-378 WMQYNPGTGCL
+378 
-389 MCNVPMA
+389 
-396 SRGDVAAFNG
+396 
-406 GEVPDGGTS
+406 
-415 GGSDYNRLDAWA
+415 
-427 DYDSTKAGYV
+427 
-437 LSALLGIDLN
+437 
-447 TRTKA
+447 
-452 NADAIA
+452 
-458 SLTGSLAALASTAW
+458 
-472 VRAELSNYLKKMP
+472 
-485 ELAEAQNPIFVLT
+485 
-498 LESIDG
+498 
-504 SAPIKAIDLTTHPVP
+504 
-519 LATKADHATNAGHAT
+519 
-534 TAAEADH
+534 
-541 ATAADKAANADS
+541 
-553 ATRATTAAEADH
+553 
-565 TTEADHA
+565 
-572 ANADHATTA
+572 
-581 DSATSADKATAL
+581 
-593 ASKRKIYGQDFDGS
+593 
-607 GNVDGSLTLTGANN
+607 
-621 GAGLWGTSVDLQV
+621 
-634 VSTTSAGMLYK
+634 
-645 AGTKAWGQS
+645 
-654 TFKDGNTYWWVEDG
+654 
-668 DTKTHVATYTAGM
+668 
-681 NLLLLKAQTRFNEG
+681 
-695 LILRE
+695 
-700 GEKIYLTHNKNVW
+700 VW

>member
-8 VKTFTQTAVPR
+8 VKTFTQTAQPR

-104 AFNGGEVPDGGSS
+104 AFNGGEVPGGGSS
-117 GGSDYNRLDAWA
+117 GGGSDYNRLDAWS
-129 DYDSTKAGYVL
+129 DYDPTKAGYVL

-156 EAIASLTGSLAA
+156 EAIASLTGSIAA

-175 RTELSNYLK
+175 KTELSNYLK
-184 KMPELTEADSVT
+184 KMPELAEADSVT

-204 DGTFPIQAIDLTT
+204 DGTFPIQAIDLT
-217 HPVPLATK
+217 A
-225 ADKATK
+225 
-231 ATSADKAA
+231 
-239 EADHTANADKAT
+239 
-251 SADKATALASKRK
+251 
-264 IYGQDFD
+264 
-271 GSGNVDGS
+271 
-279 LTLTGANNGAGL
+279 
-291 WGTSVDLQIV
+291 
-301 STTSAGTLYKA
+301 
-312 GTKAWGQSTFKDGNT
+312 
-327 YWWVEDGDTKTHV
+327 
-340 ATYTAGMN
+340 
-348 LLLLKAQAR
+348 
-357 FNEGLIL
+357 
-364 QEGEKIYLNHNKTA
+364 
-378 WMQYNPGTGCL
+378 
-389 MCNVPMA
+389 
-396 SRGDVAAFNG
+396 
-406 GEVPDGGTS
+406 
-415 GGSDYNRLDAWA
+415 
-427 DYDSTKAGYV
+427 
-437 LSALLGIDLN
+437 
-447 TRTKA
+447 
-452 NADAIA
+452 
-458 SLTGSLAALASTAW
+458 
-472 VRAELSNYLKKMP
+472 
-485 ELAEAQNPIFVLT
+485 
-498 LESIDG
+498 
-504 SAPIKAIDLTTHPVP
+504 HPVP

-534 TAAEADH
+534 TAANADH
-541 ATAADKAANADS
+541 ATAAD
-553 ATRATTAAEADH
+553 
-565 TTEADHA
+565 
-572 ANADHATTA
+572 
-581 DSATSADKATAL
+581 SATSANKATAL

-634 VSTTSAGMLYK
+634 VSTTSAGTLYK

-668 DTKTHVATYTAGM
+668 DTKTHVASYTAGT
-681 NLLLLKAQTRFNEG
+681 NLLMLKAQARFNEG
-695 LILRE
+695 LILNE
-700 GEKIYLTHNKNVW
+700 GKKIYLTHNKNVW

>member
-695 LILRE
+695 LILQE

>member
-8 VKTFTQTAVPR
+8 VKTFTQTAQPR

-59 AATEDGG
+59 AATEDGA

-117 GGSDYNRLDAWA
+117 GG
-129 DYDSTKAGYVL
+129 
-140 SALLGIDLNTR
+140 
-151 TKANA
+151 
-156 EAIASLTGSLAA
+156 
-168 LASTAWV
+168 
-175 RTELSNYLK
+175 
-184 KMPELTEADSVT
+184 
-196 YGLTLGAL
+196 
-204 DGTFPIQAIDLTT
+204 
-217 HPVPLATK
+217 
-225 ADKATK
+225 
-231 ATSADKAA
+231 
-239 EADHTANADKAT
+239 
-251 SADKATALASKRK
+251 
-264 IYGQDFD
+264 
-271 GSGNVDGS
+271 
-279 LTLTGANNGAGL
+279 
-291 WGTSVDLQIV
+291 
-301 STTSAGTLYKA
+301 
-312 GTKAWGQSTFKDGNT
+312 
-327 YWWVEDGDTKTHV
+327 
-340 ATYTAGMN
+340 
-348 LLLLKAQAR
+348 
-357 FNEGLIL
+357 
-364 QEGEKIYLNHNKTA
+364 
-378 WMQYNPGTGCL
+378 
-389 MCNVPMA
+389 
-396 SRGDVAAFNG
+396 
-406 GEVPDGGTS
+406 
-415 GGSDYNRLDAWA
+415 GSDYNRLDAWA

-458 SLTGSLAALASTAW
+458 SLTGSIAALASTAW
-472 VRAELSNYLKKMP
+472 VRTELSNYLKKMP
-485 ELAEAQNPIFVLT
+485 ELAEADSVTYGLT
-498 LESIDG
+498 LGALDG
-504 SAPIKAIDLTTHPVP
+504 TYPIQAIDLTTHPVP

-565 TTEADHA
+565 TAEADHA
-572 ANADHATTA
+572 ANADHATAA
-581 DSATSADKATAL
+581 DSATSANKATAL

-634 VSTTSAGMLYK
+634 VSTTSAGTLYK

-668 DTKTHVATYTAGM
+668 DTKTHVASYTAGT
-681 NLLLLKAQTRFNEG
+681 NLLLLKAQARFNEG
-695 LILRE
+695 LILYE
-700 GEKIYLTHNKNVW
+700 GKKIYLTHNKNVW

>member
-8 VKTFTQTAVPR
+8 VKTFMQTAVPR

-59 AATEDGG
+59 AATEDGS

-117 GGSDYNRLDAWA
+117 GGGSDYNRLDAWA

-156 EAIASLTGSLAA
+156 DAIASLTGSLAA

-225 ADKATK
+225 ADHATNAGH
-231 ATSADKAA
+231 ATTAA
-239 EADHTANADKAT
+239 EADHATAADKAANADSATRATTAAEADHAANADSAT
-251 SADKATALASKRK
+251 SANKATALASKRK

-291 WGTSVDLQIV
+291 WGTSVDLQI
-301 STTSAGTLYKA
+301 
-312 GTKAWGQSTFKDGNT
+312 
-327 YWWVEDGDTKTHV
+327 
-340 ATYTAGMN
+340 
-348 LLLLKAQAR
+348 
-357 FNEGLIL
+357 I
-364 QEGEKIYLNHNKTA
+364 
-378 WMQYNPGTGCL
+378 
-389 MCNVPMA
+389 
-396 SRGDVAAFNG
+396 
-406 GEVPDGGTS
+406 
-415 GGSDYNRLDAWA
+415 
-427 DYDSTKAGYV
+427 
-437 LSALLGIDLN
+437 
-447 TRTKA
+447 
-452 NADAIA
+452 
-458 SLTGSLAALASTAW
+458 
-472 VRAELSNYLKKMP
+472 
-485 ELAEAQNPIFVLT
+485 
-498 LESIDG
+498 
-504 SAPIKAIDLTTHPVP
+504 
-519 LATKADHATNAGHAT
+519 
-534 TAAEADH
+534 
-541 ATAADKAANADS
+541 
-553 ATRATTAAEADH
+553 
-565 TTEADHA
+565 
-572 ANADHATTA
+572 
-581 DSATSADKATAL
+581 
-593 ASKRKIYGQDFDGS
+593 
-607 GNVDGSLTLTGANN
+607 
-621 GAGLWGTSVDLQV
+621 
-634 VSTTSAGMLYK
+634 STTSAGMLYK

-668 DTKTHVATYTAGM
+668 DTKTHVAQYTAGT
-681 NLLLLKAQTRFNEG
+681 NLLLLKAQARFNEG
-695 LILRE
+695 LILNE
-700 GEKIYLTHNKNVW
+700 GKKIYLTHNKNVW
-713 LRYDAARGVI
+713 LRYDAARGVF

>member
-8 VKTFTQTAVPR
+8 VKTFTQTAQPR

-117 GGSDYNRLDAWA
+117 GGGSDYNRLDAWA

-156 EAIASLTGSLAA
+156 EAIASLTGSIAA

-175 RTELSNYLK
+175 KTELSNYLK
-184 KMPELTEADSVT
+184 KMPELAEADSVT

-225 ADKATK
+225 ADKAT
-231 ATSADKAA
+231 TAA
-239 EADHTANADKAT
+239 E
-251 SADKATALASKRK
+251 
-264 IYGQDFD
+264 
-271 GSGNVDGS
+271 
-279 LTLTGANNGAGL
+279 
-291 WGTSVDLQIV
+291 
-301 STTSAGTLYKA
+301 
-312 GTKAWGQSTFKDGNT
+312 
-327 YWWVEDGDTKTHV
+327 
-340 ATYTAGMN
+340 
-348 LLLLKAQAR
+348 
-357 FNEGLIL
+357 
-364 QEGEKIYLNHNKTA
+364 
-378 WMQYNPGTGCL
+378 
-389 MCNVPMA
+389 
-396 SRGDVAAFNG
+396 
-406 GEVPDGGTS
+406 
-415 GGSDYNRLDAWA
+415 
-427 DYDSTKAGYV
+427 
-437 LSALLGIDLN
+437 
-447 TRTKA
+447 
-452 NADAIA
+452 
-458 SLTGSLAALASTAW
+458 
-472 VRAELSNYLKKMP
+472 
-485 ELAEAQNPIFVLT
+485 
-498 LESIDG
+498 
-504 SAPIKAIDLTTHPVP
+504 
-519 LATKADHATNAGHAT
+519 ADHATNAGHAT
-534 TAAEADH
+534 TAAEADQ
-541 ATAADKAANADS
+541 ATNADS
-553 ATRATTAAEADH
+553 ATPATPAA
-565 TTEADHA
+565 EADHA
-572 ANADHATTA
+572 ANADHTANADHATAA
-581 DSATSADKATAL
+581 DSATSANKATAL

-634 VSTTSAGMLYK
+634 VSTTSAGTLYK

-668 DTKTHVATYTAGM
+668 DTKTHVASYTAGT
-681 NLLLLKAQTRFNEG
+681 NLLMLKAQARFNEG
-695 LILRE
+695 LILNE
-700 GEKIYLTHNKNVW
+700 GKKIYLTHNKNVW

>member
-117 GGSDYNRLDAWA
+117 GGGSDYNRLDAWS
-129 DYDSTKAGYVL
+129 DYDPTKAGYVL

-156 EAIASLTGSLAA
+156 DAIASLTGSIAA

-184 KMPELTEADSVT
+184 KMPELTEADSVM

-204 DGTFPIQAIDLTT
+204 DGTYPIQAIDLTT

-225 ADKATK
+225 ADKAT
-231 ATSADKAA
+231 TAA
-239 EADHTANADKAT
+239 EADHATAADKASNADSATRATTAAEADHATAADSAT
-251 SADKATALASKRK
+251 SANKATALASKRK

-291 WGTSVDLQIV
+291 WGTSVDLQI
-301 STTSAGTLYKA
+301 
-312 GTKAWGQSTFKDGNT
+312 
-327 YWWVEDGDTKTHV
+327 
-340 ATYTAGMN
+340 
-348 LLLLKAQAR
+348 
-357 FNEGLIL
+357 I
-364 QEGEKIYLNHNKTA
+364 
-378 WMQYNPGTGCL
+378 
-389 MCNVPMA
+389 
-396 SRGDVAAFNG
+396 
-406 GEVPDGGTS
+406 
-415 GGSDYNRLDAWA
+415 
-427 DYDSTKAGYV
+427 
-437 LSALLGIDLN
+437 
-447 TRTKA
+447 
-452 NADAIA
+452 
-458 SLTGSLAALASTAW
+458 
-472 VRAELSNYLKKMP
+472 
-485 ELAEAQNPIFVLT
+485 
-498 LESIDG
+498 
-504 SAPIKAIDLTTHPVP
+504 
-519 LATKADHATNAGHAT
+519 
-534 TAAEADH
+534 
-541 ATAADKAANADS
+541 
-553 ATRATTAAEADH
+553 
-565 TTEADHA
+565 
-572 ANADHATTA
+572 
-581 DSATSADKATAL
+581 
-593 ASKRKIYGQDFDGS
+593 
-607 GNVDGSLTLTGANN
+607 
-621 GAGLWGTSVDLQV
+621 
-634 VSTTSAGMLYK
+634 STTSAGMLYK

-668 DTKTHVATYTAGM
+668 DTKTHVAQYTAGT
-681 NLLLLKAQTRFNEG
+681 NLLMLKAQARFNEA
-695 LILRE
+695 LILNE
-700 GEKIYLTHNKNVW
+700 GKKIYLTHNKNVW
-713 LRYDAARGVI
+713 IRYDAARGVI

>member
-8 VKTFTQTAVPR
+8 VKTFTQTAQPR

-117 GGSDYNRLDAWA
+117 GG
-129 DYDSTKAGYVL
+129 
-140 SALLGIDLNTR
+140 
-151 TKANA
+151 
-156 EAIASLTGSLAA
+156 
-168 LASTAWV
+168 
-175 RTELSNYLK
+175 
-184 KMPELTEADSVT
+184 
-196 YGLTLGAL
+196 
-204 DGTFPIQAIDLTT
+204 
-217 HPVPLATK
+217 
-225 ADKATK
+225 
-231 ATSADKAA
+231 
-239 EADHTANADKAT
+239 
-251 SADKATALASKRK
+251 
-264 IYGQDFD
+264 
-271 GSGNVDGS
+271 
-279 LTLTGANNGAGL
+279 
-291 WGTSVDLQIV
+291 
-301 STTSAGTLYKA
+301 
-312 GTKAWGQSTFKDGNT
+312 
-327 YWWVEDGDTKTHV
+327 
-340 ATYTAGMN
+340 
-348 LLLLKAQAR
+348 
-357 FNEGLIL
+357 
-364 QEGEKIYLNHNKTA
+364 
-378 WMQYNPGTGCL
+378 
-389 MCNVPMA
+389 
-396 SRGDVAAFNG
+396 
-406 GEVPDGGTS
+406 
-415 GGSDYNRLDAWA
+415 GSDYNRLDAWA

-458 SLTGSLAALASTAW
+458 SLTGSIAALASTAW
-472 VRAELSNYLKKMP
+472 VRTELSNYLKKMP
-485 ELAEAQNPIFVLT
+485 ELAEADSVTYGLT
-498 LESIDG
+498 LGALDG
-504 SAPIKAIDLTTHPVP
+504 TYPIQAIDLTTHPVP

-565 TTEADHA
+565 TAEADHA
-572 ANADHATTA
+572 ANADHATAA
-581 DSATSADKATAL
+581 DSATSANKATAL

-621 GAGLWGTSVDLQV
+621 GAGLWETSVDLQV
-634 VSTTSAGMLYK
+634 VSTTSAGTLYK

-668 DTKTHVATYTAGM
+668 DTKTHVASYTAGT
-681 NLLLLKAQTRFNEG
+681 NLLMLKAQARFNEG
-695 LILRE
+695 LILNE
-700 GEKIYLTHNKNVW
+700 GKKIYLTHNKNVW